1 MSEVPAPPR
10 GCPDPSILAAF
21 IEGTLDAPTR
31 REVERH
37 IADCPECPAVI
48 AETARFLK
56 TDVEEADG
64 ESDPPPRRH
73 WRWLA
78 AAAAFAALC
87 MAGAWQ
93 MEVRRDP
100 LWKVKQIAAEC
111 KVRPVEGRL
120 VGFEYAPFPVLR
132 SDRKP
137 AVDLALRAE
146 AERLNESSETDATA
160 LHARGVALLLTGE
173 VRAAL
178 PLLEAATR
186 LAPHNASFWCD
197 LAAGYISAGTV
208 GDPLMFSRA
217 RAAADRAVALSP
229 SSADAHFNLAVAF
242 ERLGRG
248 EDAVGAYLHTN
259 DLEPSS
265 QWREEVASRI
275 SRLRPEKF

>member
-21 IEGTLDAPTR
+21 IEGTLDALTR
-31 REVERH
+31 REVEHH

-87 MAGAWQ
+87 MASAWQ

-111 KVRPVEGRL
+111 KTRPVEGRL
-120 VGFEYAPFPVLR
+120 VGFEYVPFPLPR

-137 AVDLALRAE
+137 TVDLALRAE
-146 AERLNESSETDATA
+146 AERLNEGGSSS
-160 LHARGVALLLTGE
+160 HARGVALLLVGD
-173 VRAAL
+173 VNAAL
-178 PLLEAATR
+178 PFLEMATR
-186 LAPHNASFWCD
+186 LSPDDANLWSD
-197 LAAGYISAGTV
+197 LAAAYVATGSE
-208 GDPLMFSRA
+208 FSRA
-217 RAAADRAVALSP
+217 LAAADQAINLAPSLAAAHFNRAVALT
-229 SSADAHFNLAVAF
+229 H
-242 ERLGRG
+242 LGRRD
-248 EDAVGAYLHTN
+248 EAVHAYRRAL
-259 DLEPSS
+259 DLDERSE
-265 QWREEVASRI
+265 WRKEIATRVALLQS
-275 SRLRPEKF
+275 